1 MMERELMED
10 FVFHRDFSKKYPI
23 ITHGKGIYLYDENG
37 KSYIDAC
44 SGAVAANLGH
54 GVEEIAEAMA
64 LQAKKAAFVHT
75 MRFETEV
82 LFKLAEKIAKL
93 APDSINKVYFTSGGS
108 EANES
113 AIKLA
118 RQFHMDAGRP
128 EKHIVIGRWQSYH
141 GNTFGSL
148 SAGGDIKR
156 RQVYTPN
163 LMNFSHINSPN
174 CKRCPYQREK
184 EDCDYKE
191 NWSCVRDF
199 ENVVLELGPDNVSA
213 FITESIVGS
222 QLGAVSPPVTYFKEI
237 RKICDKYN
245 IVLIVDE
252 VMTGFGRTGKD
263 FGIQHFG
270 ITPDIITFGKGI
282 SAGYAPLAG
291 MVVHDRIVDSLIQNG
306 KGKFVHGY
314 TYSGHPV
321 SVAAGL
327 SVLTIYERDTIVIK
341 VQGVGEYLKEQLL
354 SLKKRCPIIFDVR
367 GEGLLLG
374 IEFAA
379 DGEKGTPF
387 PGKMQA
393 SERINSIA
401 MELGAVFYPGSGS
414 INGYLGDHL
423 LITPPLTVTID
434 EIDEMIRIL
443 ENSLQIFIEEL
454 KEAEA
459 YEATK

>member
-1 MMERELMED
+1 MVNEQIED
-10 FVFHRDFSKKYPI
+10 YVFHRDFSKTYPI

-37 KSYIDAC
+37 KRYMDAC

-64 LQAKKAAFVHT
+64 FQAKKAAFVHT

-82 LFKLAEKIAKL
+82 LFQLAEKIAKL
-93 APDSINKVYFTSGGS
+93 APQSLKKVYFTCGGS

-118 RQFHMDAGRP
+118 RQYHKNAGRND
-128 EKHIVIGRWQSYH
+128 KHIVIGRWQSYH

-156 RQVYTPN
+156 RQTYTPN
-163 LMNFSHINSPN
+163 LLNFNHVHSPN
-174 CKRCPYQREK
+174 CARCPYQREK
-184 EDCDYKE
+184 EDCEYKQ

-199 ENVVLELGPDNVSA
+199 ESVITEIGPDNISA
-213 FITESIVGS
+213 FIAEPIVGS
-222 QLGAVSPPVTYFKEI
+222 QLGAVSPPEVYFKEI

-270 ITPDIITFGKGI
+270 IVPDIITFGKGV

-291 MVVHDRIVDSLIQNG
+291 MIVHDRIVDSLIENS
-306 KGKFVHGY
+306 KGKFVHGF

-327 SVLTIYERDTIVIK
+327 SALTIYEREGILK
-341 VQGVGEYLKEQLL
+341 NVQVVGDYLKQQLFA
-354 SLKKRCPIIFDVR
+354 LKKRCPIIFDVR

-374 IEFAA
+374 IELAI
-379 DGEKGTPF
+379 DGERGTPF
-387 PGKMQA
+387 PEEFHA

-401 MELGAVFYPGSGS
+401 MDLGAVFYPGSGS

-423 LITPPLTVTID
+423 LISPPLTVTTG
-434 EIDEMIRIL
+434 EIDEMVSIL
-443 ENSLQIFIEEL
+443 ENSLKIYFEEL
-454 KEAEA
+454 KEEET
-459 YEATK
+459 YEITK